1 MLAATVLILALA
13 VEAKSPTPPY
23 AALTSPTESA
33 RYAFTHGCLAT
44 VREGV
49 QLADRPNH
57 FIRMTDEKKGLYRM
71 VGAGHVEMSDKLGP
85 VCYLSVKDGSGEK
98 LRAMVLELLAA
109 EAPVRTVH
117 DATITPPDSKTT
129 TFREERMCV
138 QLGGRPVFAL
148 MTTGEA
154 RSRRKLQLTLA
165 GGSSAH
171 AAACLAVKAP

>member
-1 MLAATVLILALA
+1 MLAAAALILALA
-13 VEAKSPTPPY
+13 ADAKSPTPPY
-23 AALTSPTESA
+23 SALTSPTESA

-49 QLADRPNH
+49 RLTDRPNH
-57 FIRMTDEKKGLYRM
+57 FIRLTDKKKGLYRM
-71 VGAGHVEMSDKLGP
+71 VGAGHVETGDRPGP

-109 EAPVRTVH
+109 EAPVRTTH
-117 DATITPPDSKTT
+117 DATIVPPDSKTA

-148 MTTGEA
+148 MTTGENH
-154 RSRRKLQLTLA
+154 RRRKLQLTLA
-165 GGSSAH
+165 ADPLA